1 MTITIIKVR
10 SDEQNM
16 SFGQSICAYR
26 VGLELQSSVGLG
38 FLWED
43 VVIENTLEFW
53 HTPFFASSL
62 PSSILLWQNKQN

>member
-43 VVIENTLEFW
+43 VVIENTLKFW
-53 HTPFFASSL
+53 HT
-62 PSSILLWQNKQN
+62 